1 MLTIIFRTRRNRFE
15 IEATLRS
22 LFFRIPGVGEGMF
35 GGAAPAWSWWSEV
48 KAAEG
53 RG

>member
-1 MLTIIFRTRRNRFE
+1 MLTITFRTSHDRFE

-22 LFFRIPGVGEGMF
+22 LLVRIPGIGEGMF
-35 GGAAPAWSWWSEV
+35 GGRFPAWSWWSEV

-53 RG
+53 RA